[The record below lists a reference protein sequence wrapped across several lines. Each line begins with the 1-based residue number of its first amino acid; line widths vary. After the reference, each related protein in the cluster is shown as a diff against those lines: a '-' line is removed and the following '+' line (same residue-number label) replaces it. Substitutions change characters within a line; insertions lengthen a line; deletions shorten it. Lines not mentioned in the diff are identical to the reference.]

1 MELNELL
8 TFIEKQKD
16 LLQSQYK
23 NVEESKMTLAMTVK
37 LSEEV
42 GELSQEIL
50 GNLSLVRKEKL
61 NRHNPET
68 LSDEFADVLITTLI
82 LAKKMN
88 VDVKKALESKI
99 DKLDK
104 RNGLEKDWWR

>member
-8 TFIEKQKD
+8 TFIGKQKD

-61 NRHNPET
+61 NKHNLET

-88 VDVKKALESKI
+88 VNVAKALEAKI